1 MHSGAD
7 IPSLYEWLSPALG
20 PVSPVAVAPCTGPRH
35 WWGGQLD
42 VEGLA
47 LGSVQAALTAAN
59 IACTGERLSTDSR
72 AVAAAFASLDH
83 LRVDGRQPVGF
94 AELSGFF
101 RAADGWVRLHA
112 NYPHHARVLV
122 ETFGVDSKD
131 ALAEQIL
138 RLGADLIA
146 ERVTAAGGLAV
157 TLRSLDQWRGG
168 DAGMFVDTQPWIRFE
183 LGETLGAPL
192 VPGRRLS
199 GVRVLDLTRV
209 IAGPVATR
217 FLALLGA
224 DVLRVDPPSNPEL
237 VDQYLDMG
245 FGKRSATSD
254 FADAAQRDRIEALLA
269 EADVVISGYRPAALT
284 RYGLDSAA
292 LRERFPA
299 LSVVTLDAWGDSGP
313 WGDRRGFDSLVQSAI
328 GVGELYGQ
336 TDNTGAW
343 RPGALPVQAL
353 DHATGYGVAAAAL
366 ALLARRSQIGA
377 GSAHLCLAR
386 TGHLLLDLPRRNGGR
401 QEFTVAR
408 ESVESSFGT
417 LSFAQPVAFS
427 GGVRLTY
434 RFPPGPYG
442 NDPLSWAP

>member
-20 PVSPVAVAPCTGPRH
+20 PVSPGAVAPCTGPRH

-146 ERVTAAGGLAV
+146 ERVTASGGLAV
-157 TLRSLDQWRGG
+157 ALRSPDQWRGG
-168 DAGMFVDTQPWIRFE
+168 GAGKFVDTQPWIRFE
-183 LGETLGAPL
+183 LGDTLVAPL

-237 VDQYLDMG
+237 VDQYLDTG
-245 FGKRSATSD
+245 FGKRSAISD

-299 LSVVTLDAWGDSGP
+299 LSVVTLDAWGIVAPG
-313 WGDRRGFDSLVQSAI
+313 AI
-328 GVGELYGQ
+328 GGDLIRWCSQRSGSGSCMGKRITPEPGVPERFLSKPWI
-336 TDNTGAW
+336 TRPATAW
-343 RPGALPVQAL
+343 RRPRLRCWPVDRKLGQAL
-353 DHATGYGVAAAAL
+353 RICVWREPVISFWISREATESGKSSPLPGRASNRPL
-366 ALLARRSQIGA
+366 G
-377 GSAHLCLAR
+377 LCLSLNPWRSPA
-386 TGHLLLDLPRRNGGR
+386 GCD
-401 QEFTVAR
+401 
-408 ESVESSFGT
+408 
-417 LSFAQPVAFS
+417 
-427 GGVRLTY
+427 
-434 RFPPGPYG
+434 
-442 NDPLSWAP
+442 